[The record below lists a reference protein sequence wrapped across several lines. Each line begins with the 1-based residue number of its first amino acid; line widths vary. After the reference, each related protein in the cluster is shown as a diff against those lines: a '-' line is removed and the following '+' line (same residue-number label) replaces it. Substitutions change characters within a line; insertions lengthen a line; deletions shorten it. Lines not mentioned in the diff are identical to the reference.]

1 MTDFLR
7 YIDDIFS
14 KANKSYEELTNSSLN
29 NTMVDI
35 VNTHNTRIGGG
46 MGFETDLE
54 YGKEAEELILAKV
67 RKKYPKSFMIEGE
80 HKAYDIF
87 VPEKSMG
94 IEIKSDRQSD
104 QTGNI
109 FIEVECNNKKS
120 GILATTAEW
129 YVYKTCT
136 RIFWCRVEDIRNFIV
151 VNAPELKSFNNTP
164 RGETSAVRGYLLP
177 VSSVVNEIAF
187 KVEEL
192 NDGSY

>member
-1 MTDFLR
+1 MTDFYR
-7 YIDDIFS
+7 YIDHIFKS
-14 KANKSYEELTNSSLN
+14 KKSYEELTDSSLS
-29 NTMVDI
+29 NTIVDI

-104 QTGNI
+104 QTGN
-109 FIEVECNNKKS
+109 
-120 GILATTAEW
+120 
-129 YVYKTCT
+129 

-151 VNAPELKSFNNTP
+151 VNAPELKAFNNTP
-164 RGETSAVRGYLLP
+164 RGETSAVRGYLIP

-192 NDGSY
+192 KDGSY